1 MTKDMINQVVSR
13 FTDEVKNLYGDK
25 LHRVIL
31 YGSCARGDYE
41 EGSDI
46 DIMVIL
52 DIPQDEIKNERGK
65 ARTVANNLDKEFDY
79 NVLLM
84 PTVQSKDHFEKYEN
98 ILPLF
103 SNIHREGIAYV

>member
-1 MTKDMINQVVSR
+1 MTKDMINQAVSR
-13 FTDEVKNLYGDK
+13 FTDEIKDIYGDK
-25 LHRVIL
+25 LNRVIL

-46 DIMVIL
+46 DIMVLL

-65 ARTVANNLDKEFDY
+65 ARTIANNLDKEFDY

-84 PTVQSKDHFEKYEN
+84 PTVQSKDHFEKYEG

-103 SNIHREGIAYV
+103 TNIHREGIAYV

>member
-1 MTKDMINQVVSR
+1 MTKDMINQAVSR
-13 FTDEVKNLYGDK
+13 FTDEIKDLYGDK

-46 DIMVIL
+46 DIMVLL

-65 ARTVANNLDKEFDY
+65 ARAVANNLDREFDY

-98 ILPLF
+98 VLPLF
-103 SNIHREGIAYV
+103 TNIHREGISYV